1 MQSFLQE
8 CFQHL
13 FLLQAFEKRS
23 WMERQMGDIQDELYS
38 KTMRRNRFSTASRVM
53 VQLAF
58 SGGYSIAF
66 LWGVHGIYT
75 GTVTFGMMTAFLQL
89 VGQIQRPL
97 LSLIHI

>member
-1 MQSFLQE
+1 
-8 CFQHL
+8 
-13 FLLQAFEKRS
+13 
-23 WMERQMGDIQDELYS
+23 
-38 KTMRRNRFSTASRVM
+38 M

-97 LSLIHI
+97 MEMGRSCLLLSIPQLP